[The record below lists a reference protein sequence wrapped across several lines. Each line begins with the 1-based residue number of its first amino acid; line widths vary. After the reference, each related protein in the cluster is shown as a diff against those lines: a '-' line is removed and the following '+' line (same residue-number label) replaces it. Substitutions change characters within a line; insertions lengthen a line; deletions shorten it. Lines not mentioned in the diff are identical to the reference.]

1 MNPPVR
7 LVLRIAILAVCLLSF
22 GLRFATLLFDFPPGI
37 DWSGDLYSDEGW
49 YAQGAINQHIS
60 GQWYVAGDYNT
71 IINVP
76 VFHLVQAF
84 SFHLL
89 GMSLAVARVT
99 AVTGMLMLVVIAYW
113 LVQRACG
120 ERAALAAALL
130 LSANFYLFAYS
141 KLAILELPMLA
152 LVLLCMLLAL
162 ALPRLNAGP
171 AALLGMLYG
180 LALLTKTTASFAL
193 PALLFLV
200 WLKPGTIRRKALAC
214 AGFLA
219 GIGLLY
225 GSYFLWANHFY
236 PQDYAYF
243 NDEFLTPRVT
253 WTVGYLSYTA
263 GRIVW
268 NGKLVDAL
276 VYPLT
281 VLLVP
286 LGLVLLRRFRTNPLV
301 LAVLLCLAGYFVI
314 LMTRGY
320 LPPRYYQPIAVL
332 VMLLLGILLG
342 QLWQRSEE
350 LALPAALSLRR
361 AALSLRGAPRRSN
374 LNFVSPTP
382 ANSADLPTP
391 FLREALPHTLIT
403 PARVSSLA
411 VLLLALA
418 CAWGFGQQVNYA
430 LTPKFT
436 YINMVHDTQ
445 QRMTASGVKQPLI
458 MGWIAHNISLETGVP
473 ALNSKY
479 GTRDIAWKMQT
490 YHPNFYI
497 SLGPET
503 PERDQIEAAGGQ
515 LELLATYDVLGNYYG
530 GRPVYFYRLK

>member
-1 MNPPVR
+1 MKNSVR
-7 LVLRIAILAVCLLSF
+7 PVLRFGILTLCLLSF
-22 GLRFATLLFDFPPGI
+22 GLRMATLLFDFPPGI

-71 IINVP
+71 IVNVP

-84 SFHLL
+84 SFSLL
-89 GMSLAVARVT
+89 GMSLAAARVT
-99 AVTGMLMLVVIAYW
+99 AVMFGLLLAIIAYN
-113 LVQRACG
+113 LVRQACS

-141 KLAILELPMLA
+141 KLAILELPMTA

-162 ALPRLNAGP
+162 SAPRLNGGS

-180 LALLTKTTASFAL
+180 LALMTKTTASFAL

-200 WLKPGTIRRKALAC
+200 WLKPGTGQRKAMAC

-225 GSYFLWANHFY
+225 GGYFLWANHFY

-243 NDEFLTPRVT
+243 NEEFLTPRLT
-253 WTVGYLSYTA
+253 WTVSYLVYTA

-281 VLLVP
+281 VVLVP

-301 LAVLLCLAGYFVI
+301 MAVLLCLAGYFTI

-332 VMLLLGILLG
+332 VTLLLGILLG
-342 QLWQRSEE
+342 MVWEGTGELLLPRRFVPRSDN
-350 LALPAALSLRR
+350 LRLAAL
-361 AALSLRGAPRRSN
+361 
-374 LNFVSPTP
+374 FV
-382 ANSADLPTP
+382 
-391 FLREALPHTLIT
+391 
-403 PARVSSLA
+403 LA
-411 VLLLALA
+411 MA
-418 CAWGFGQQVNYA
+418 CAWGFGRQANYA

-436 YINMVHDTQ
+436 YINMVHDIQ

-458 MGWIAHNISLETGVP
+458 LGWIAHNISLETGVP

-497 SLGPET
+497 ALGSET

-515 LELLATYDVLGNYYG
+515 LELLATYDVLSNYYG
-530 GRPVYFYRLK
+530 GRPVNFYRLRER